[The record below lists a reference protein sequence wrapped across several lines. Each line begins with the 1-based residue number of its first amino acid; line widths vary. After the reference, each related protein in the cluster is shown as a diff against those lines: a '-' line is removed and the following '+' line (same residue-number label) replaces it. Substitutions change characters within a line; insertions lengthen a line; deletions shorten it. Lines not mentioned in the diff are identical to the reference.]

1 MSDVSNLRDTI
12 AAKSSQLNADDLL
25 GISKTITVTAV
36 KRSNS
41 PDQPVDIHFEGDDG
55 KPYKPCK
62 TMRKA
67 LVFAWGENGRD
78 WVGRSMTLFNDPEVK
93 FGGIKVGGIR
103 ISHMSHI
110 EQTMAVNLT
119 ASKGKRTTV
128 TIHKL
133 AAAKQQAPA
142 ATSANEP
149 EAPTISDKEINAVK
163 RFLMD
168 EAKQGMD
175 ALKKAWSETSE
186 AHRLAVSPD
195 GTCPSAL
202 KKAAQEA
209 DAAKQAAP
217 EDEF

>member
-12 AAKSSQLNADDLL
+12 VAKSDQLNADDLL
-25 GISKTITVTAV
+25 GGTKTITVAAV

-41 PDQPVDIHFEGDDG
+41 PDQPVAVHFQGDDG

-62 TMRKA
+62 SMRKV
-67 LVFAWGENGRD
+67 LIFAWGENGAE

-103 ISHMSHI
+103 ISHLSHI
-110 EQTMAVNLT
+110 ERDIAISLT
-119 ASKGKRTTV
+119 ATKGKKAPI
-128 TIHKL
+128 TIKKL

-142 ATSANEP
+142 AKPADEP
-149 EAPTISDKEINAVK
+149 EVPAISDKEINAVK

-175 ALKKAWSETSE
+175 ALKKAWSDTSE

-195 GTCPSAL
+195 GTCPAAL

-209 DAAKQAAP
+209 DAAKQSEP
-217 EDEF
+217 EDEY

>member
-12 AAKSSQLNADDLL
+12 VAKSDQLNADDLL
-25 GISKTITVTAV
+25 GGTKTITVAAV

-41 PDQPVDIHFEGDDG
+41 PDQPVAVHFQGDDG

-62 TMRKA
+62 SMRKV
-67 LVFAWGENGRD
+67 LIFAWGENGAD

-103 ISHMSHI
+103 ISHLSHI
-110 EQTMAVNLT
+110 ERDIAISLT
-119 ASKGKRTTV
+119 ATKGKKAPI
-128 TIHKL
+128 TIKKL

-142 ATSANEP
+142 TKPADEP
-149 EAPTISDKEINAVK
+149 EAPAISDKEINAIK

-195 GTCPSAL
+195 GTCPAAL

-209 DAAKQAAP
+209 DAAKQSAP

>member
-12 AAKSSQLNADDLL
+12 VAKSDQLNADDLL
-25 GISKTITVTAV
+25 GGTKTITVAAV

-41 PDQPVDIHFEGDDG
+41 PDQPVAVHFQCDDG

-62 TMRKA
+62 SMRKV
-67 LVFAWGENGRD
+67 LIFAWGENGAD

-103 ISHMSHI
+103 ISHLSHI
-110 EQTMAVNLT
+110 ERDIAISLT
-119 ASKGKRTTV
+119 ATKGKKAPI
-128 TIHKL
+128 TIKKL

-142 ATSANEP
+142 ATPADEP
-149 EAPTISDKEINAVK
+149 EAPAISDKEVNAVK